1 MINDNSPTR
10 QAQLKAW
17 LILHNWDG
25 TTLAKEMGISAQLL
39 SMTLS
44 GKRMTEERHSRL
56 LSLGIPE
63 ELLPHVKP
71 RLKRGPKPRLAL
83 VPDTQ

>member
-1 MINDNSPTR
+1 
-10 QAQLKAW
+10 
-17 LILHNWDG
+17 
-25 TTLAKEMGISAQLL
+25 
-39 SMTLS
+39 
-44 GKRMTEERHSRL
+44 MTEERHSRL

-63 ELLPHVKP
+63 ELLPPVKP